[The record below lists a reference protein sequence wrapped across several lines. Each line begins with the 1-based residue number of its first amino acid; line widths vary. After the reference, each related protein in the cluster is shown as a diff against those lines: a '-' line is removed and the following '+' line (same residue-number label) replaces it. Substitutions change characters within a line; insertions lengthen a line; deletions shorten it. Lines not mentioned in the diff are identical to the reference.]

1 MMGLV
6 HLSHKREFNE
16 EMRGYE
22 EGNARFE
29 GRISFVKLDV
39 MHLLRYIEAGEC
51 TIKQI
56 TAEGVYLFR

>member
-22 EGNARFE
+22 EGKVRFE
-29 GRISFVKLDV
+29 GRISFVKLDMV
-39 MHLLRYIEAGEC
+39 IIRTRIQD
-51 TIKQI
+51 TIFYSSNS
-56 TAEGVYLFR
+56 TYNE